1 MEQDRNS
8 PGNNALGLGLELLM
22 ESDYREG
29 PCNQLGKKKNAC
41 ASFPYLSQII
51 YLLIARKYK
60 CLANLEKRSL

>member
-29 PCNQLGKKKNAC
+29 PCNQLGKKKKMPVPP
-41 ASFPYLSQII
+41 FPTSAKLST
-51 YLLIARKYK
+51 
-60 CLANLEKRSL
+60 S